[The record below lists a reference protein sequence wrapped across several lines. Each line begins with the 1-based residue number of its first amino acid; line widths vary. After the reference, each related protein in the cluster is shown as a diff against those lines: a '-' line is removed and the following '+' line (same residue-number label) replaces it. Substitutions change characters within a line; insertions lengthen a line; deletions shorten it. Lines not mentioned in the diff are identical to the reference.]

1 MRIIL
6 LFGVVLSA
14 MLAIY
19 KWRYKLLNM
28 ILAVSVLRKL
38 GVMITM
44 NMPTIKNK
52 LLSNMFTKTS
62 NGQDS

>member
-6 LFGVVLSA
+6 IFSVVLSA

-44 NMPTIKNK
+44 NMPDIKNK
-52 LLSNMFTKTS
+52 ILSNMFTKTS
-62 NGQDS
+62 NG

>member
-6 LFGVVLSA
+6 LFGVVLTA
-14 MLAIY
+14 MAAVY
-19 KWRYKLLNM
+19 KWRYKIVNM

-44 NMPTIKNK
+44 NMPSIKNK
-52 LLSNMFTKTS
+52 LLSNLFTRS
-62 NGQDS
+62 